1 MEIIYSKYNTKIVD
15 SYKLNDLEVEIV
27 VDDIIKDRIEKNL
40 PVTSTRDSYIAEVKA
55 HNRLY
60 KLGVQRERTKDADL
74 EENINVFRN
83 LAYKFL
89 GL

>member
-1 MEIIYSKYNTKIVD
+1 MEIIYSKYNTKVVD
-15 SYKLNDLEVEIV
+15 SYKLNDLEIELV
-27 VDDIIKDRIEKNL
+27 VDEIITDRKRKNL
-40 PVTSTRDSYIAEVKA
+40 PVTRTRESYIAEIKA

-60 KLGVQRERTKDADL
+60 KLGVQKDRTKDADL

>member
-27 VDDIIKDRIEKNL
+27 VDDIIKDRIEKKL
-40 PVTSTRDSYIAEVKA
+40 PVTRTRDSYIAEVKA